1 MIRYAVFAAAF
12 FALATVRDA
21 VTLKDNMSAVF
32 WPETGLLVAVLVLT
46 KRKDWFPFLALGFL
60 VFLADSTVL
69 KQRPVPLSVIFAA
82 SLCFVSTLGASAY
95 LFFVDGKKKSFGI
108 RELAWFTLFGVV
120 VTTFLAA
127 GGSNSELTA
136 RNATRARLISGQR
149 RVIVLDIGLAK
160 FKRDPWVSQALALNQ
175 ISSRTRQLEKE

>member
-32 WPETGLLVAVLVLT
+32 WPETGLLVAVLVLS
-46 KRKDWFPFLALGFL
+46 KRKDWFSFLSLGFL

-95 LFFVDGKKKSFGI
+95 LFFVDGKKSPSASAIWRGLPCSASSPLFWP
-108 RELAWFTLFGVV
+108 REDQT
-120 VTTFLAA
+120 
-127 GGSNSELTA
+127 
-136 RNATRARLISGQR
+136 
-149 RVIVLDIGLAK
+149 
-160 FKRDPWVSQALALNQ
+160 P
-175 ISSRTRQLEKE
+175 SSLRETQHGHG